1 MKKLSL
7 FLFFL
12 GLFSA
17 SESLRR
23 QFRPGFIN
31 GTPLRDHYA
40 KQFIDLDAYTDC
52 LNNPEKFNVKRFNFT
67 QPLDHFN
74 SSETRKWSQQT
85 QWRND
90 TFKPKSDGDIVF
102 LLIGGEGPAPLP
114 LICFTTYTW
123 GQLAVEHG
131 AFMFQ
136 LEHRYFGTS
145 SPTSDMSV
153 PNLKWLTTE
162 QALAD
167 VNAFIP
173 AMNKI
178 FNFNKPKWVVF
189 GGSYPG
195 TISALLRMVYPNITN
210 GNIASSAPLWPK
222 LDMWEYAVK
231 MEEAILWES
240 QVNSTNKDC
249 YNETKAAFEYIRN
262 ATYTATGRAELNGVF
277 NPQPP
282 LGSQPNFDFDATN
295 FLAGVYDVF
304 QWVIQYSF
312 DERRKINTNVTD
324 LNVANLCGYMVD
336 QKYNYTQRLYNAY
349 IWFMASNGYTS
360 PQPFDNDYWGDIEEL
375 RNTSFLS
382 DQAYFRGWM
391 WLCCNEF
398 GWLLTTDNGY
408 GIFQNLIPLGYYL
421 RYCEDMF
428 DSSITSDYAQKNVAK
443 TLKRYGLPW
452 DYNGTN
458 IVLSNGSLDPWS
470 TLGCNVSDDNVHR
483 KVRTTVGGAHCVD
496 LYPYTAN
503 SSENPDVA
511 NTINLI
517 KQEVAYYL
525 TLAGPYGG
533 SNGMDTTIK
542 ATPLILIFGFVLC
555 FVKLL

>member
-40 KQFIDLDAYTDC
+40 KQFIDPDAYTDC

-114 LICFTTYTW
+114 WMCFTSYTW
-123 GQLAVEHG
+123 SQLAVEHG

-145 SPTSDMSV
+145 VPTSDMSV

-167 VNAFIP
+167 FNAFIP
-173 AMNKI
+173 AMNKM
-178 FNFNKPKWVVF
+178 FNFNKPKWVAF

-222 LDMWEYAVK
+222 LDMW
-231 MEEAILWES
+231 
-240 QVNSTNKDC
+240 
-249 YNETKAAFEYIRN
+249 
-262 ATYTATGRAELNGVF
+262 
-277 NPQPP
+277 
-282 LGSQPNFDFDATN
+282 
-295 FLAGVYDVF
+295 
-304 QWVIQYSF
+304 
-312 DERRKINTNVTD
+312 
-324 LNVANLCGYMVD
+324 
-336 QKYNYTQRLYNAY
+336 
-349 IWFMASNGYTS
+349 
-360 PQPFDNDYWGDIEEL
+360 
-375 RNTSFLS
+375 
-382 DQAYFRGWM
+382 
-391 WLCCNEF
+391 
-398 GWLLTTDNGY
+398 
-408 GIFQNLIPLGYYL
+408 
-421 RYCEDMF
+421 
-428 DSSITSDYAQKNVAK
+428 
-443 TLKRYGLPW
+443 
-452 DYNGTN
+452 
-458 IVLSNGSLDPWS
+458 
-470 TLGCNVSDDNVHR
+470 
-483 KVRTTVGGAHCVD
+483 GGAHCVD
-496 LYPYTAN
+496 MYPYTAN
-503 SSENPDVA
+503 SSSSIENPDVV
-511 NTINLI
+511 NTINLV

-525 TLAGPYGG
+525 TLAGPFGG
-533 SNGMDTTIK
+533 SNGMDTTPLTSMDTTIK